1 MKERETPGT
10 DAAMQRCA
18 CGDYIVEPD
27 FARKLERERDASGEK
42 LAALEKAVME
52 LSYPTIKAECEEI
65 LRLSEKA
72 NGGPWKAEGNSVWGI
87 NHDKICISS
96 PSDAPFIAHARN
108 VSPAMARVVL
118 ATIRWFEELGEHR
131 SVAPL
136 EHLANQWEGKP

>member
-1 MKERETPGT
+1 VNPELQQRI
-10 DAAMQRCA
+10 AA
-18 CGDYIVEPD
+18 
-27 FARKLERERDASGEK
+27 
-42 LAALEKAVME
+42 
-52 LSYPTIKAECEEI
+52 IKAECEEI

-72 NGGPWKAEGNSVWGI
+72 NGGSWKAEGNSVWGI